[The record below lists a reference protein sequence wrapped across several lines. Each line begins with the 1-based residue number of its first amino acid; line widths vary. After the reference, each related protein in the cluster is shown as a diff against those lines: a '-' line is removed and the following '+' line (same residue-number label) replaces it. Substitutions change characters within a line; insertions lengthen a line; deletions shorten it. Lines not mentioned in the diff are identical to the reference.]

1 VSARF
6 SLETKGK
13 AAYSAKVSEDHK
25 VGPERT
31 FLTQNQLH
39 ELLDSD
45 QARQL
50 VEGAEE
56 RGYLEAT
63 ELEAFALE
71 HELNEDEVEELTR
84 ELERIGL
91 DIRTAEAI
99 EKEAEKEAAAAAA
112 AEAHVISGAAD
123 SLQLFLADVGRHKLL
138 TAAEEVTLAKAI
150 ERGDPV
156 AKRRM
161 IESNLRLGVSIAKGY
176 RGLGVPFLDLIQEGT
191 LGLNRAV

>member
-1 VSARF
+1 MSARL

-13 AAYSAKVSEDHK
+13 STYSAKVSEDHK
-25 VGPERT
+25 VGLERT

-56 RGYLEAT
+56 RGYLEAA

-71 HELNEDEVEELTR
+71 HELNEQEIEDLTR

-91 DIRTAEAI
+91 EIRTPEAI
-99 EKEAEKEAAAAAA
+99 DRELEREAERAAQVEAQN
-112 AEAHVISGAAD
+112 HVLSGAAD
-123 SLQLFLADVGRHKLL
+123 SLQ
-138 TAAEEVTLAKAI
+138 
-150 ERGDPV
+150 
-156 AKRRM
+156 
-161 IESNLRLGVSIAKGY
+161 
-176 RGLGVPFLDLIQEGT
+176 
-191 LGLNRAV
+191 

>member
-1 VSARF
+1 LVSARF

-13 AAYSAKVSEDHK
+13 AAYSAKVSEDYK

-56 RGYLEAT
+56 RGYLEAA

-71 HELNEDEVEELTR
+71 HELNEEDVEELTPSSSGSGSR
-84 ELERIGL
+84 YGKLPPKRSPSRRSRSRRRRSPK
-91 DIRTAEAI
+91 RTSCPGPPTACSSSSPTS
-99 EKEAEKEAAAAAA
+99 AAT
-112 AEAHVISGAAD
+112 SC
-123 SLQLFLADVGRHKLL
+123 
-138 TAAEEVTLAKAI
+138 
-150 ERGDPV
+150 
-156 AKRRM
+156 
-161 IESNLRLGVSIAKGY
+161 
-176 RGLGVPFLDLIQEGT
+176 
-191 LGLNRAV
+191 